1 MKGIWFKVAQ
11 PTRPGQTTVWHPG
24 LRAALVLAFIMAP
37 TILPFDGAAPRIDPA
52 ATIMDT
58 AVLVG
63 DVALEA
69 ESSVWFQTVL
79 RADIYPIR
87 IGRQTNIQD
96 HCTVHV
102 YGGRFATTI
111 GHRVTVGHGAVLH
124 GCTIEDDC
132 LIGIGAVILDGA
144 VIGRGSLVGAAAL
157 ITPGTRIPAGSMVL
171 GSPARAVRPV
181 TDAETERIR
190 DAAPFYAALAAAYRE
205 KA

>member
-1 MKGIWFKVAQ
+1 
-11 PTRPGQTTVWHPG
+11 
-24 LRAALVLAFIMAP
+24 MAP
-37 TILPFDGAAPRIDPA
+37 TILPFEGVAPRVDPQ
-52 ATIMDT
+52 ATVMDT
-58 AVLVG
+58 AVLIG
-63 DVALEA
+63 DVAIEA

-111 GHRVTVGHGAVLH
+111 GHRVTVGHGAILH
-124 GCTIEDDC
+124 GCTVEDDC

-144 VIGRGSLVGAAAL
+144 VIGRGSLVGAGATV
-157 ITPGTRIPAGSMVL
+157 TPGTLVPAGSLVL

-181 TDAETERIR
+181 NEAETERIR
-190 DAAPFYAALAAAYRE
+190 DAAPSYARLAAAYRE
-205 KA
+205 QT

>member
-1 MKGIWFKVAQ
+1 
-11 PTRPGQTTVWHPG
+11 
-24 LRAALVLAFIMAP
+24 MAP
-37 TILPFDGAAPRIDPA
+37 IILPFDGATPRLDPG
-52 ATIMDT
+52 ATVMDT

-63 DVALEA
+63 DVAMEA
-69 ESSVWFQTVL
+69 DSSVWFQAVL

-111 GHRVTVGHGAVLH
+111 GHRVTVGHGAILH

-144 VIGRGSLVGAAAL
+144 VIGQGSLVGASAVV
-157 ITPGTRIPAGSMVL
+157 TPGTEIPPGSLVL
-171 GSPARAVRPV
+171 GSPAQAVRPV
-181 TDAETERIR
+181 SEAETQRIL
-190 DAAPFYAALAAAYRE
+190 DAAPQYARLAAAYRE
-205 KA
+205 QT